1 MKLSPEQEQTVTSW
15 IAEGE
20 SIAGVQKR
28 LEEEFEIS
36 ITYMDARFLIDDLNL
51 ELKDKKPTPS
61 PTADLSAQPPPPPS
75 PDQTA
80 DQSSPENA
88 DGGNVSIELDKLTR
102 PGAVVSGD
110 VTFSDGVTAKW
121 ALDQQGRL
129 MLDASQENYQ
139 PSKEDLTVFQTQLS
153 SELQSK
159 GF

>member
-1 MKLSPEQEQTVTSW
+1 MKLSPEQEQVVAGW

-51 ELKDKKPTPS
+51 ELKDKEPTPS
-61 PTADLSAQPPPPPS
+61 PTADLSAQSPPPPS
-75 PDQTA
+75 PGQPA
-80 DQSSPENA
+80 DQASPENIA
-88 DGGNVSIELDKLTR
+88 GGSVSIELDKLTR

-139 PSKEDLTVFQTQLS
+139 PSKDDLTAFQTELS
-153 SELQSK
+153 RELQSK

>member
-1 MKLSPEQEQTVTSW
+1 MKLSPEQEQAVASW

-51 ELKDKKPTPS
+51 ELKDKEPAPS
-61 PTADLSAQPPPPPS
+61 PTVDLSAQPSAPAS
-75 PDQTA
+75 PGQPA
-80 DQSSPENA
+80 DQSPAENV
-88 DGGNVSIELDKLTR
+88 GGGTVSIELDKLTR

-129 MLDASQENYQ
+129 MLDASQEDYQ
-139 PSKEDLTVFQTQLS
+139 PSKEDMTAFQTELS
-153 SELQSK
+153 RELQSK